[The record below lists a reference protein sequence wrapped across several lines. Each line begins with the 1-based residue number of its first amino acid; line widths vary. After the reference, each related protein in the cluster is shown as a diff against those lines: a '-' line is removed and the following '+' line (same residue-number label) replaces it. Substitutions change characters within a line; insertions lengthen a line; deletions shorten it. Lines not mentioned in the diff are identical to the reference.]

1 MPDVSGNA
9 GKKSEFRKLVMLNV
23 GVAML
28 MKSALLK
35 PLKQPKKQ
43 AARTT

>member
-1 MPDVSGNA
+1 
-9 GKKSEFRKLVMLNV
+9 MLNV

-35 PLKQPKKQ
+35 PLKQPKKVNRKDSLEKQ
-43 AARTT
+43 P

>member
-1 MPDVSGNA
+1 MPDVNA
-9 GKKSEFRKLVMLNV
+9 IAGQKSEFIKLVMLKV

-35 PLKQPKKQ
+35 PLNQPRKL
-43 AARTT
+43 AANTT